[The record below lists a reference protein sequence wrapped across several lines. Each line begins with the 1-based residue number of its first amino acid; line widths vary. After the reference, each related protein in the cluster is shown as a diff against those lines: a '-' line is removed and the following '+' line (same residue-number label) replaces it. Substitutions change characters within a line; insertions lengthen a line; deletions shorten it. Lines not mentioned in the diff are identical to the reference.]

1 MLLLSLLL
9 CLACHIHFTNA
20 QDIATSLYPYIYTD
34 LGTWPCVRLLNATGS
49 VGCQSTSGTN
59 GILYQLNTQD
69 DIENFNQNIPTSWE
83 QWVVVIPYGLLTP
96 SNIQTLESSKRLS
109 GVIAIIN
116 STATPGSPSRP
127 SSYSPESKCPN
138 CEFGLYANDADQYT
152 WNPNGNSMIY
162 EPINIPI
169 FALDPIDVL
178 SATAYRQIM
187 ENLNYNIEQN
197 YRNYPLRAVDFS
209 LFMWAAV
216 DSATCL
222 RRGWCFPVGGSSVY
236 STPSPNL
243 TGNDGKPIIIVSATM
258 DSRSVFHDLTLGVE
272 NDISGMVAMFAVAD
286 ALSKSPTSV
295 ASFPKHI
302 VYTLFNGEA
311 WGYSGSQR
319 FVNDISTPFQCQ
331 NITGTNT
338 CPIKGAACTQ
348 PCVRDTDFTNI
359 NFDNIESVVEFSSVA
374 QSNASGKGFWAHT
387 DDSTTSG
394 SLLQLFVGQGNG
406 TYSIQDAASDGVHR
420 KLPPS
425 SAQSFLKKKRSIASI
440 VLSDFHTSLDGYY
453 HSDYD
458 DTLDLATASSAI
470 CSLASSAARSIW
482 LSAQGLNNGTVPSQ
496 VTADC
501 NLVASLLDCMTQN
514 YSCSLIQQY
523 YGVNN
528 AARISHY
535 SSVFSFGGVSLLSLF
550 AFNFLGD
557 KNGVRRMNGTS
568 PASCQSITECQAH
581 EYCIRGTCVSTLT
594 RYHDAYGA
602 GIGYN
607 YGTGLFDVIDESAPT
622 WTESTWN
629 PPSMRVYTVTST
641 RHQVVE
647 LVIGIL
653 WLVSSIIIVLY
664 LKRYLKKTLKIA

>member
-20 QDIATSLYPYIYTD
+20 EDIATSLHPYIYTD

-49 VGCQSTSGTN
+49 IGCQSTTGTN

-69 DIENFNQNIPTSWE
+69 DIENFSQNMPTSWE
-83 QWVVVIPYGLLTP
+83 QWVAVIPYGLLTP
-96 SNIQTLESSKRLS
+96 SNLQTLESSKRLS
-109 GVIAIIN
+109 GVIAIVN
-116 STATPGSPSRP
+116 STSTPGSPSRP

-138 CEFGLYANDADQYT
+138 CEFGLYANDTDQYT

-162 EPINIPI
+162 EPVNIPI
-169 FALDPIDVL
+169 FALDPIDTL
-178 SATAYRQIM
+178 SAATYKQVMAD
-187 ENLNYNIEQN
+187 LNYNIEQN

-236 STPSPNL
+236 SSPSPDL

-272 NDISGMVAMFAVAD
+272 NDISGMVAMLAVAD
-286 ALSKSPTSV
+286 ALSKSPTPV

-319 FVNDISTPFQCQ
+319 FVNDISSPFECK

-374 QSNASGKGFWAHT
+374 QSNASAKGFWAHT
-387 DDSTTSG
+387 DDTTTSG
-394 SLLQLFVGQGNG
+394 SLLQLFISQGNS
-406 TYSIQDAASDGVHR
+406 TNSIQDAASDGVHR

-440 VLSDFHTSLDGYY
+440 VLSDFQTSLDGYY

-458 DTLDLATASSAI
+458 DMLDLATASSAI

-482 LSAQGLNNGTVPSQ
+482 LSAQGLNNGTVPAQ

-501 NLVASLLDCMTQN
+501 NLVTSLLDCLTQN

-528 AARISHY
+528 AARITHY

-568 PASCQSITECQAH
+568 PASCQSITDCQAH

-594 RYHDAYGA
+594 RYHDSYGA
-602 GIGYN
+602 GLGYN
-607 YGTGLFDVIDESAPT
+607 YGTGLFNVIDESAPT

-629 PPSMRVYTVTST
+629 PPTMRVYSVTST
-641 RHQVVE
+641 RHQVIE
-647 LVIGIL
+647 LVIGVL